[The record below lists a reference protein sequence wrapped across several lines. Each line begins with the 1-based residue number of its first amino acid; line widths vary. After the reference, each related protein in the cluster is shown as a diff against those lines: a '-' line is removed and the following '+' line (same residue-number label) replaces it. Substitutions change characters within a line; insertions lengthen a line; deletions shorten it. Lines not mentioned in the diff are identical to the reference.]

1 MCAIRICKESC
12 FYGHFIVESMTGPIC
27 LQLKLKYMK
36 QKKKNVAT
44 RSFSFLIIHCL
55 LCKHE
60 KYIVS
65 ETFNINLKSQNNKL
79 ALGHRVTTHYILRGL
94 LVATNI
100 ILTKDLPASGEKREE
115 YLYFTVIFPFQ
126 FICATTF

>member
-27 LQLKLKYMK
+27 LQLKLKYVK
-36 QKKKNVAT
+36 QKKNVAT

-65 ETFNINLKSQNNKL
+65 EAFNINLKSQNNKL
-79 ALGHRVTTHYILRGL
+79 ALGHRHTTRVTCRH
-94 LVATNI
+94 
-100 ILTKDLPASGEKREE
+100 
-115 YLYFTVIFPFQ
+115 
-126 FICATTF
+126 